1 MNKVI
6 LESGESKLRNA
17 FEKIE
22 ANGSKEFQSMQVI
35 RGKIVQWEEK

>member
-1 MNKVI
+1 MNKTI
-6 LESGESKLRNA
+6 LESGENKLRNA

-35 RGKIVQWEEK
+35 RGKIV